1 MESKDKVAEQMAAF
15 DAQLDW
21 LATRMDSIEVGP
33 TVPGRWS
40 WRDASPQGAECLWL
54 ALTPWVDWLVDRYGL
69 GELVPSCWNRHS
81 AMVEELTALC
91 AAWNAA
97 YVEPDARGFDP
108 LYWHDGL
115 DRMLARLREW
125 DRQSCRDGSHR
136 EDNPAPLRQVPQSD
150 SS

>member
-1 MESKDKVAEQMAAF
+1 MENNDKVGARLAAF

-21 LATRMDSIEVGP
+21 LTNRMESLEVGP
-33 TVPGRWS
+33 TVQGRWS
-40 WRDASPQGAECLWL
+40 WRGASPEAADSLWAE
-54 ALTPWVDWLVDRYGL
+54 LTPWVGWLVDRYGL
-69 GELVPSCWNRHS
+69 GELVPPCWYRHG
-81 AMVEELTALC
+81 AIVEELTALY

-125 DRQSCRDGSHR
+125 DRQGCRDGAHR
-136 EDNPAPLRQVPQSD
+136 DDSPAPLRQVPQSD